1 MNKLSAKYIESDHRG
16 EADSNRYVTRTMIFG
31 AGMMCVT
38 CILNELGF
46 YYVDKMLMRYSTIII
61 CMIALFFSIFIQKE
75 IHAALP
81 VTKYIVLGGVTLLTL
96 IDTTVVGTFSTPL
109 QVYPLVV
116 GTHYKS
122 KRVNFYAIMCSVL
135 AAFLG
140 PLIGIK
146 YGLWDTKFY
155 LWLLSLLK
163 PDYMPRD
170 MLLINMD
177 GVPIAGFEG
186 VMQFIGLP
194 TALNVLVLGALS
206 FTVNIS
212 RRKLARQ
219 EIERVLDMQDKV
231 LYSMADIIENRDYN
245 TGGHVKRTS
254 YLVKIMAEHLRKKP
268 IDKGL
273 DDMFYEALSKGAPLH
288 DIGKITVSDTI
299 LCKPARLTDEEFNKI
314 KAHPVES
321 ERIIKQVLTGIEEN
335 HLLEIVRKMAKYHHE
350 KYDGTGY
357 PEGLKGDDIPL
368 EARIMAIA
376 DVYDALVSE
385 RCYKASMSHEE
396 AFNTIIKDMG
406 KHFDPKLETCF
417 RESYDE
423 FVEYYS

>member
-1 MNKLSAKYIESDHRG
+1 MNKLSARYIESDYAG

-31 AGMMCVT
+31 AIMMCIT

-46 YYVDKMLMRYSTIII
+46 YHVDKMIMHYATILI
-61 CMIALFFSIFIQKE
+61 CMIALFFSFFIRNE
-75 IHAALP
+75 NHAALP
-81 VTKYIVLGGVTLLTL
+81 ATKYIVLGGVTLLTL

-122 KRVNFYAIMCSVL
+122 KRVNFFAIMGSCVC
-135 AAFLG
+135 AFFG
-140 PLIGIK
+140 PVIGIK
-146 YGLWDTKFY
+146 FGLWDAKYY
-155 LWLLSLLK
+155 LWLLNILT
-163 PDYMPRD
+163 PDYMPMP
-170 MLLINMD
+170 MLLHNMD
-177 GVPIAGFEG
+177 GVPLSGPEG
-186 VMQFIGLP
+186 VVKFISIP
-194 TALNVLVLGALS
+194 TVLNVFVLGVLS

-212 RRKLARQ
+212 RRKRSRQ
-219 EIERVLDMQDKV
+219 EIEKVLDMQDKV

-254 YLVKIMAEHLRKKP
+254 YLVKIMARHLRENP
-268 IDKGL
+268 IEDL
-273 DDMFYEALSKGAPLH
+273 DDLFYEALSKGAPLH

-299 LCKPARLTDEEFNKI
+299 LCKPTRLTEEEFNKI

-321 ERIIKQVLTGIEEN
+321 ERIIRQVLTGIEEE

-350 KYDGTGY
+350 KFDGTGY
-357 PEGLKGDDIPL
+357 PSGLKGDDIPI

-385 RCYKASMSHEE
+385 RCYKSPMTHEA
-396 AFNTIIKDMG
+396 AFDTIIKNMG
-406 KHFDPKLETCF
+406 THFDPKLEPCF
-417 RESYDE
+417 RESFDE
-423 FVEYYS
+423 FVKYYL